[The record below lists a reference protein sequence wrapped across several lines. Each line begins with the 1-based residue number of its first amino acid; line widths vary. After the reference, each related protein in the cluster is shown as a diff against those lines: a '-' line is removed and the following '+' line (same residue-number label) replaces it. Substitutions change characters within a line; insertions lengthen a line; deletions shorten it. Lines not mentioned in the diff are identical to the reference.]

1 MSDVI
6 KTLGKNL
13 ARIRK
18 ERGLTRKEIST
29 LLGMSEVELEAIEE
43 GRGDVDTEFIYN
55 IANVLKMGV
64 EDFLCSARSKDK
76 LTEQIKNK
84 LSICSESELVS
95 IFEYI
100 SLILKK

>member
-1 MSDVI
+1 MSDI
-6 KTLGKNL
+6 MKTLGENL
-13 ARIRK
+13 ARIRT
-18 ERGLTRKEIST
+18 ERGLTRIEVSD
-29 LLGMSEVELEAIEE
+29 LLGMSEVELKDIEE

-64 EDFLCSARSKDK
+64 EDFLCSSRSKDK
-76 LTEQIKNK
+76 LIEQIKSK

-100 SLILKK
+100 SLVLKK